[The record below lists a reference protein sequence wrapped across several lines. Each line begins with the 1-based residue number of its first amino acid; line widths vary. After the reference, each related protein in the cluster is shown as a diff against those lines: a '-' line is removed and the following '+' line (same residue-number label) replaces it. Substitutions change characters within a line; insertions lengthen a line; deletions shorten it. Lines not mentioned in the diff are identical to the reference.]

1 MCLFEQLKPKPRML
15 MLLLCF
21 LLLPVLLMGE
31 RVVLSEPRAAATTE
45 PPVNQDG
52 DVFPAFAV
60 GVFLMESGET
70 HRALEHFQ
78 IAWEQSDHHPS
89 VGMKLAEAF
98 YFLKRFSSSE
108 TIIDEVLEKDQ
119 LNFGALLIKAKIRYL
134 QNDPENA
141 LKYLERIVSLHGD
154 SFEILR
160 LLGNIYYEMGKSQEA
175 LAIYEKALNLYP
187 NSARMQHRYG
197 LLLAKTGRFEDAEAA
212 FQKAISIDPRFTE
225 SAGELARI
233 FIENGR
239 VGEAESVL
247 ETAVQNGFRTENIML
262 ILGTLYMEIG
272 KLDDGIQLLESQRQ
286 QTELSPEAQI
296 LLGRLYFEAKEFEE
310 AARIFKT
317 RLAADP
323 NNPDIARLLADIYLL
338 IGDPDLALHYF
349 RMAIDLDPDDYR
361 RYLGLFFASSP
372 RFAQQD
378 ASRIELPDRQGV
390 EVLDQAG
397 ALVKPDD
404 FNGNYLIG
412 ISYLSID
419 SLDTA
424 EDYLTQALKLEPKD
438 EGTLLNLANI
448 SERRNQYQQAENYL
462 EILIQQKPDDPT
474 ICNFYGYL
482 LSEMGKDLHRAEELI
497 RKALAQDPSNGYYID
512 SLGWIYYQ
520 RGEYDL
526 AVIELE
532 KASRLVKGDPVI
544 LEHLGD
550 VYRALNRLQ
559 DALTAYRESE
569 AIDGENTD
577 ILRKIETT
585 EKGLQ

>member
-1 MCLFEQLKPKPRML
+1 MSLFEQLKPKPGIL
-15 MLLLCF
+15 IVLLCLLLVPAE
-21 LLLPVLLMGE
+21 LQ
-31 RVVLSEPRAAATTE
+31 ATATTK
-45 PPVNQDG
+45 PTVSQDG

-70 HRALEHFQ
+70 HRALKHFQ
-78 IAWEQSDHHPS
+78 IAWDQSDHHPS
-89 VGMKLAEAF
+89 VGIKLAEAF

-108 TIIDEVLEKDQ
+108 TIIDEVLEKDPV
-119 LNFGALLIKAKIRYL
+119 NFRALLIKAKIRYL
-134 QNDPENA
+134 QNDPGRA
-141 LKYLERIVSLHGD
+141 LEYFEQIVSLHGD

-160 LLGNIYYEMGKSQEA
+160 LLGNIYYEMGKSDKA
-175 LAIYEKALNLYP
+175 LATYEKALSRYP
-187 NSARMQHRYG
+187 NSARMQHRFG
-197 LLLAKTGRFEDAEAA
+197 LLLAKSGRFEDARAA
-212 FQKAISIDPRFTE
+212 FHKAISIDPRFTE

-247 ETAVQNGFRTENIML
+247 ETAVRNGFRTEAILL

-272 KLDDGIQLLESQRQ
+272 KLDDGIQLLESQRH
-286 QTELSPEAQI
+286 EAKLSPDTKV

-310 AARIFKT
+310 AAGIFQSL
-317 RLAADP
+317 LADDK
-323 NNPDIARLLADIYLL
+323 NNPEIARLLADIYLL
-338 IGDPDLALHYF
+338 IGNPDQALRYF
-349 RMAIDLDPDDYR
+349 RMAIDSDPDDYR
-361 RYLGLFFASSP
+361 RYLGLFFATSP
-372 RFAQQD
+372 RFAPQD
-378 ASRIELPDRQGV
+378 ASRIEMSDREGV
-390 EVLDQAG
+390 EILDQAG
-397 ALVKPDD
+397 ALVKADD

-424 EDYLTQALKLEPKD
+424 EDYLSQALKLEPKD
-438 EGTLLNLANI
+438 EGTLLNLANVA
-448 SERRNQYQQAENYL
+448 ERHQQYEQAEQYL
-462 EILIQQKPDDPT
+462 KILIQLKPDDPT

-497 RKALAQDPSNGYYID
+497 RKALEQDPSNGYYMD
-512 SLGWIYYQ
+512 SLGWVFYQ

-526 AVIELE
+526 AVIELQ

-569 AIDGENTD
+569 AIGDGNAD
-577 ILRKIETT
+577 ILHKIKST

>member
-1 MCLFEQLKPKPRML
+1 MSLFEQLKPKPGIL
-15 MLLLCF
+15 ILLLC
-21 LLLPVLLMGE
+21 LLLVPAELQ
-31 RVVLSEPRAAATTE
+31 AAATTE
-45 PPVNQDG
+45 PPVSQDS

-70 HRALEHFQ
+70 HRALKHFQ

-89 VGMKLAEAF
+89 VGIKLAEAF

-108 TIIDEVLEKDQ
+108 TIIDEVLEKDPV
-119 LNFGALLIKAKIRYL
+119 NFGALLIKAKIRYL
-134 QNDPENA
+134 QNDPGRA
-141 LKYLERIVSLHGD
+141 LEYFEQIVSLYGD

-160 LLGNIYYEMGKSQEA
+160 LLGNIYYEMGKLDKA
-175 LAIYEKALNLYP
+175 LATYEKALNRYP
-187 NSARMQHRYG
+187 NSARMQHRFG
-197 LLLAKTGRFEDAEAA
+197 LLLAKSGRFEDAKAA
-212 FQKAISIDPRFTE
+212 FHKAISIDPRFTE

-239 VGEAESVL
+239 IGEAESVL
-247 ETAVQNGFRTENIML
+247 ETAVRNGFRTEAILL
-262 ILGTLYMEIG
+262 ILGTLYMETG
-272 KLDDGIQLLESQRQ
+272 KLDDGIQLLESQRHE
-286 QTELSPEAQI
+286 TKLSPDAQV

-310 AARIFKT
+310 AAGIFQSL
-317 RLAADP
+317 LADDK
-323 NNPDIARLLADIYLL
+323 NNPEIARLLADIYLL
-338 IGDPDLALHYF
+338 IGNPDQALRYF
-349 RMAIDLDPDDYR
+349 RMAIDSDPDDYR
-361 RYLGLFFASSP
+361 RYLGLFFATSP
-372 RFAQQD
+372 RFAPQD
-378 ASRIELPDRQGV
+378 ASRIELSDKEGV
-390 EVLDQAG
+390 EILDQAG
-397 ALVKPDD
+397 ALVKADD

-424 EDYLTQALKLEPKD
+424 EDYLAQALKLEPKD

-448 SERRNQYQQAENYL
+448 AERRQQYEQSEQYL
-462 EILIQQKPDDPT
+462 KILIQQKPDDPT

-482 LSEMGKDLHRAEELI
+482 LSQMGKDLHQAEVLI
-497 RKALAQDPSNGYYID
+497 RKALEQDPSNGYYID
-512 SLGWIYYQ
+512 SLGWVFYQ

-526 AVIELE
+526 AIIELE

-569 AIDGENTD
+569 AIDNDNAD
-577 ILRKIETT
+577 ILHKIEST